1 MSTIQHKAA
10 QDGIQARVNASV
22 LTKLEEINMNYNDAK
37 YQLGKFKCAITSMGR
52 FKLKKNGDIVFHP
65 PGKGAIIIKKPK

>member
-1 MSTIQHKAA
+1 
-10 QDGIQARVNASV
+10 
-22 LTKLEEINMNYNDAK
+22 MNYNDAK